1 MWKMLC
7 TVAAVLSTTSP
18 AYAGCWSA
26 EPASAARVRD
36 LQTFLMVETL
46 RCQAVGFNIA
56 TEYNAFVKANR
67 SAIGNANDRLKAFFI
82 GSAGPVY
89 GQTAYDRFTTALA
102 NSYGAG
108 RTNADSC
115 EAARGVA
122 VEAALMAGSYE
133 GLTMLA
139 DRQGLDP
146 VLPGGRCG
154 EQTVAELTP

>member
-1 MWKMLC
+1 MRKMLC
-7 TVAAVLSTTSP
+7 AVAAVLSTISP
-18 AYAGCWSA
+18 ANAGCWSA
-26 EPASAARVRD
+26 EPASAAQVRD

-46 RCQAVGFNIA
+46 RCQAVGFDIA
-56 TEYNAFVKANR
+56 TEYNGFVNANR
-67 SAIGNANDRLKAFFI
+67 TAIGHANDQLKAFFI

-115 EAARGVA
+115 EAARSVA
-122 VEAALMAGSYE
+122 TEAALMANSHE
-133 GLTMLA
+133 GLAMLA

-146 VLPGGRCG
+146 ILPGGRCG
-154 EQTVAELTP
+154 EQTIAELAR